1 MASSEDGTRRLQGL
15 RRQLVGI
22 DVEVPLLAGGTR
34 RYVNLD
40 NAASTPTFR
49 PVLDKVDEFLRFYS
63 NVHRGEGFKS
73 QIASWVYDEARAIV
87 SRFVRADLKQDTVI
101 FTKNTTESINK
112 LARIYPFRENAVV
125 LTTMMEHHSNELPWR
140 RRATVV
146 HAGLKP
152 DGSLDLDDYRAK
164 LAQYRDRLD
173 LVAVTGAA
181 NVSGWIND
189 VHLLARLAHEAG
201 ARIVVDAAQL
211 APHRPIDKRPSCD
224 PEHLDFVAFSAH
236 KMYAPYGV
244 GALIGDRDA
253 LLSAEPE
260 TVGGG
265 TVDIVTVDAAYW
277 RDLPER
283 EEAGTPDIVGVVA
296 LAAAI
301 RLLESVGWKTIV
313 RHEQELTRYALQ
325 KLSRIPGVTVYG
337 KRDATGLDD
346 RLGVIA
352 FNLEGLPHALVAAIL
367 SYECAIGV
375 RSGCFCAHPYML
387 CLLQVPENEA
397 DVLRREIIGRDRSRI
412 PGAVRASFG
421 IYNDESD
428 VDALCEGLGMIA
440 ARAFKGKYEVR
451 RESGAYA
458 PVGKSCFDFERYFS
472 FDPRG

>member
-1 MASSEDGTRRLQGL
+1 MASSEDGMKRLQDL

-22 DVEVPLLAGGTR
+22 DVDVPLLSGDLR

-40 NAASTPTFR
+40 NASSTPALR
-49 PVLDKVDEFLRFYS
+49 PVLDKVDEFLRFYA

-73 QIASWVYDEARAIV
+73 QIASWAFEQARAV
-87 SRFVRADLKQDTVI
+87 VAGFVHADPKRDTVI

-112 LARIYPFRENAVV
+112 LARIFPFRDNAVV

-152 DGSLDLDDYRAK
+152 DGSLDLDDFRAK

-173 LVAVTGAA
+173 IVAVTGAA
-181 NVSGWIND
+181 NVSGWVND

-211 APHRPIDKRPSCD
+211 AAHRPIDMKPSCD

-253 LLSAEPE
+253 LLAAEPDS
-260 TVGGG
+260 VGGG

-301 RLLESVGWKTIV
+301 RLLESVGWDTII
-313 RHEQELTRYALQ
+313 RHEQELTRYALD
-325 KLSRIPGVTVYG
+325 KLARIPGVRVYG
-337 KRDATGLDD
+337 KADPADLDD
-346 RLGVIA
+346 RIGVIA
-352 FNLEGLPHALVAAIL
+352 VNVEGLPHSLVAAIL
-367 SYECAIGV
+367 SYEGAIGV

-387 CLLQVPENEA
+387 CLLGVPEPEA
-397 DVLRREIIGRDRSRI
+397 DALRREIIGRDRRHV
-412 PGAVRASFG
+412 PGAVRASLG
-421 IYNDESD
+421 IYNNESD
-428 VDALCEGLGMIA
+428 VDALCDCLKLIVDREYV
-440 ARAFKGKYEVR
+440 GKYEVR
-451 RESGAYA
+451 RESGAWA

-472 FDPRG
+472 FD